1 MTKRPDLVLYVSQT
15 AATSDANYDGT
26 TAETPLYSL
35 GAAYTKANAGTGTT
49 KIVLLTDYTVRSDG
63 ENGSTL
69 TNSKPVLLDCGG
81 HTITTKYEGIL
92 FGTNGAD
99 FTLKNGTINF
109 TTEDALSLYNNGKSE
124 TASAPNP
131 TISFINCTITTS
143 QTYANQNFLVASS
156 FGTVQFINTTI
167 SNITNCVQL
176 TNGDS
181 TVTPTVTPTVTLSG
195 STTFN
200 GGTIDLAAGTYI
212 RVPSA
217 LTQTSNIATIK
228 LDNGPVDF
236 GSVQVF
242 TDDTYSGFTANTS
255 LFPLLSNLQTYDGSN
270 KVTAL
275 SPAGFMYGHT
285 TNITDDVATT
295 TYNLSTGTFDDAGAF
310 TANVNAI
317 SDAPYIATAFDSN
330 GLRYVMYTTN
340 TSGTV
345 YYHLI
350 TQAGT
355 YPVTNPDT
363 SFVPGAD
370 NCTLSIA
377 VAHND
382 ILLICLANGT
392 TTSTFYTLTGYNT
405 ASSGTSLTATNS
417 VASLS
422 SASLKNFAIGYR
434 TSTNSDGNT
443 ETTSTLYGITAD
455 NSIYRVPINTLSAET
470 LSLKT
475 DDAISINSPL
485 IAFGLTDTTIAQFTD
500 MHVIGDTVYLTAS
513 EVTTNSIDPAGS
525 PTSKGIL
532 IALNGQSITDTNSQI
547 DSDKYNTYGLIQ
559 SSNYPTSSTNPPSS
573 NVFYGPMKILA
584 VTNKRLVIA
593 DDGWELLSS
602 VPKDTLNKIRRS
614 MLFSLDSTSLVKGSD
629 INDYTLTN
637 DLTTCA
643 SITPSYTNGKKD
655 N

>member
-1 MTKRPDLVLYVSQT
+1 
-15 AATSDANYDGT
+15 
-26 TAETPLYSL
+26 
-35 GAAYTKANAGTGTT
+35 
-49 KIVLLTDYTVRSDG
+49 
-63 ENGSTL
+63 
-69 TNSKPVLLDCGG
+69 
-81 HTITTKYEGIL
+81 
-92 FGTNGAD
+92 
-99 FTLKNGTINF
+99 
-109 TTEDALSLYNNGKSE
+109 
-124 TASAPNP
+124 
-131 TISFINCTITTS
+131 
-143 QTYANQNFLVASS
+143 
-156 FGTVQFINTTI
+156 
-167 SNITNCVQL
+167 
-176 TNGDS
+176 
-181 TVTPTVTPTVTLSG
+181 
-195 STTFN
+195 
-200 GGTIDLAAGTYI
+200 
-212 RVPSA
+212 
-217 LTQTSNIATIK
+217 
-228 LDNGPVDF
+228 
-236 GSVQVF
+236 
-242 TDDTYSGFTANTS
+242 
-255 LFPLLSNLQTYDGSN
+255 
-270 KVTAL
+270 
-275 SPAGFMYGHT
+275 MYGHT

-340 TSGTV
+340 TNDTA
-345 YYHLI
+345 YYLI

-355 YPVTNPDT
+355 YPVTNLET
-363 SFVPGAD
+363 SSVPGTN

-377 VAHND
+377 VAHDD

-532 IALNGQSITDTNSQI
+532 IVLNGQFITDN
-547 DSDKYNTYGLIQ
+547 DKTIIISTSYTTYGLIA
-559 SSNYPTSSTNPPSS
+559 SSNYPTSSTPSS
-573 NVFYGPMKILA
+573 SNAFYGPMKILA

-593 DDGWELLSS
+593 DDGWELLNKS
-602 VPKDTLNKIRRS
+602 TLNKIRRS

-637 DLTTCA
+637 ALTTCGNL
-643 SITPSYTNGKKD
+643 PELTNGK
-655 N
+655 